1 MSFGSCSGRTSPL
14 FWDPLGSRDD
24 PHEPGGRSMAKILS
38 NVRSDKLS
46 LVFLVVVLATTFL
59 F

>member
-1 MSFGSCSGRTSPL
+1 
-14 FWDPLGSRDD
+14 
-24 PHEPGGRSMAKILS
+24 MAKILS

-46 LVFLVVVLATTFL
+46 LVFLVVVLASTFL